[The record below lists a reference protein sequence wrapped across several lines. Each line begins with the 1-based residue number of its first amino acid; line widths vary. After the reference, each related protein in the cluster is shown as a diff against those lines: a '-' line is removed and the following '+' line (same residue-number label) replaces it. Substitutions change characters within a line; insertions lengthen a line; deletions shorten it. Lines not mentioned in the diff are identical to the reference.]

1 MTRSKQLTT
10 VLFPLTISLFL
21 TALLVA
27 PASAVKTWRES
38 KIGGGWQIW
47 ISAADFDRGAGLKR
61 GKEVPK
67 LIKGAPQPFLGG
79 DILIATQGNG
89 FAEYDFESPQQ
100 REERKAFIFS
110 RVMDFRGG
118 GQSWIVDGLIIDTAG
133 AWQWVT
139 GREGALSQKK
149 LKKGL
154 NTIRI
159 TPREAAAGKEALMDV
174 FLVSTKLF
182 NVTDKHYKD
191 AKQQLAVEPAG
202 KLTATWAALKN
213 NF

>member
-1 MTRSKQLTT
+1 MGLRNMTLRVPSRGRSERR
-10 VLFPLTISLFL
+10 LFSPVS
-21 TALLVA
+21 
-27 PASAVKTWRES
+27 
-38 KIGGGWQIW
+38 W
-47 ISAADFDRGAGLKR
+47 IFG
-61 GKEVPK
+61 
-67 LIKGAPQPFLGG
+67 
-79 DILIATQGNG
+79 
-89 FAEYDFESPQQ
+89 
-100 REERKAFIFS
+100 
-110 RVMDFRGG
+110 GG